1 MQNSTQLNPES
12 SAGATGSGV
21 RIAYVGL
28 DVHKLSISLAG
39 LCEGK
44 FIFERVFATA
54 DLTELR
60 KALKKLKQLFGQVVV
75 CYEASGCGFRLQR
88 HITEWG
94 YVCQIIA
101 PSLIP
106 TRPGDRRKCDKLDAR
121 KLAQYF
127 EAGLLT
133 PIHIPTEEQE
143 SVRDF
148 VRCRFAIRKDVV
160 RAKHRVIK
168 MLDRKGRLYRGNAW
182 TTKHRDWLAS
192 QEFHLEAERLAF
204 HHLMGNLASQES
216 RLEEVDKQILLI
228 SQQEP
233 YREQVSTLRGFR
245 GVDTLTAMV
254 FITELGDIRRFGSPR
269 QLMSY
274 LGLVPAIHQS
284 GQSGNTATGIT
295 RAGNS
300 FVRHV
305 MVQASWNYLKKPSLG
320 RKMRDRQEGLPAW
333 VIERSWKAQE
343 RIHSRLHH
351 LSGTR
356 GRLVAIPAVAREL
369 ACFLAGAILELSERS
384 QGSAQATAVQGTSRR
399 TRVPGLPGITVPGGR
414 ALTQTH

>member
-1 MQNSTQLNPES
+1 MQES
-12 SAGATGSGV
+12 CSKDGEKAV
-21 RIAYVGL
+21 RMVYVGL
-28 DVHKLSISLAG
+28 DVHKLSISLAARSDS
-39 LCEGK
+39 K
-44 FIFERVFATA
+44 WVFERTFATT

-106 TRPGDRRKCDKLDAR
+106 TKPGDRRKCDKLDAR

-133 PIHIPTEEQE
+133 PIHIPTVEQE

-148 VRCRFAIRKDVV
+148 VRCRFSVRKDVT
-160 RAKHRVIK
+160 RAKHRIVK
-168 MLDRKGRLYRGNAW
+168 MLDRKGRIYPGNAW

-192 QEFHLEAERLAF
+192 QEFQLESERLTF

-216 RLEEVDKQILLI
+216 RLVEVDKQILAI
-228 SQQEP
+228 SQQDP
-233 YREQVSTLRGFR
+233 YREQVSVLRGFR

-274 LGLVPAIHQS
+274 LGLVPALHQS
-284 GQSGNTATGIT
+284 GKSGNTATGIT

-305 MVQASWNYLKKPSLG
+305 MVQASWTYLKKPSLG

-333 VIERSWKAQE
+333 VIDRTWKAQE
-343 RIHSRLHH
+343 RLHSRLHH

-356 GRLVAIPAVAREL
+356 GRVVAIPAVAREL
-369 ACFLAGAILELSERS
+369 ACFLASAILELTELNERPTPAMA
-384 QGSAQATAVQGTSRR
+384 AQKTWRESRAS
-399 TRVPGLPGITVPGGR
+399 GLPGTFVPGGR
-414 ALTQTH
+414 DLTPTH